1 MAVVD
6 VSNIGIG
13 DVRVGGGIGQFNPSN
28 PLTATEQ
35 DAASLAASDGGGGT
49 GQIGETTTTTIT
61 DTSGAVS
68 SVPTSRTISF
78 TITSSPIGASILL
91 DGVDTKFTT
100 PHVMN
105 FQETELLSP
114 KIISVINGTNSSLET
129 YIISS
134 EVITTNTGTSPSG
147 NSSGNDSNLGNS
159 SGGGSG
165 RGNSGGGGADS
176 GNSNDPNDRRNFRFE
191 VDGGARPR
199 GNAQQ

>member
-13 DVRVGGGIGQFNPSN
+13 DVRSGGGIGQFDPNN
-28 PLTATEQ
+28 PLAATQQ
-35 DAASLAASDGGGGT
+35 DAASLAESNGGAGT
-49 GQIGETTTTTIT
+49 GQIGETTTTTVT
-61 DTSGAVS
+61 NTSGAVS
-68 SVPTSRTISF
+68 SVPISRTISF

-105 FQETELLSP
+105 FQETELLTP

-134 EVITTNTGTSPSG
+134 EVVTNVVGATA
-147 NSSGNDSNLGNS
+147 
-159 SGGGSG
+159 GGGSG
-165 RGNSGGGGADS
+165 QTLANGTGGSDSNSSQFRGPEFAVAGTSMN
-176 GNSNDPNDRRNFRFE
+176 RN
-191 VDGGARPR
+191 
-199 GNAQQ
+199 NAQR